1 VRYPFP
7 LSPARNA
14 PRPARDGTPILAIT
28 LYFDRRGA
36 TTGRAAPTVTICP
49 KSPAIVKPFTEGRRA
64 RRYDAGGLGFSEGAA
79 MERSWGERF
88 DACLVVVGAAA
99 AIGVVLSGVVVVV
112 GGALRMAGL
121 F

>member
-64 RRYDAGGLGFSEGAA
+64 RRYDARGLGFSEGAA
-79 MERSWGERF
+79 MGQSWSERF

>member
-1 VRYPFP
+1 
-7 LSPARNA
+7 
-14 PRPARDGTPILAIT
+14 
-28 LYFDRRGA
+28 
-36 TTGRAAPTVTICP
+36 
-49 KSPAIVKPFTEGRRA
+49 
-64 RRYDAGGLGFSEGAA
+64 